1 GETAARKR
9 AVIVG
14 RVGSKDAV
22 YQIITV
28 YMIVMLRNNS
38 IGNAGGVRLP
48 LLTGDADSLSNV
60 IIRSDLSVKAAGG
73 QGLAPEARG
82 RIAAAAFDSRANGL
96 HSLTRPIH
104 KDSTVLIIPDDFI
117 RLTDVLCRLKT
128 GRRKSRA
135 ERGGS
140 IRAALIGALNM

>member
-1 GETAARKR
+1 
-9 AVIVG
+9 
-14 RVGSKDAV
+14 

-28 YMIVMLRNNS
+28 CMVVMLRNDS

-48 LLTGDADSLSNV
+48 LLTGDADSLSNI

-73 QGLAPEARG
+73 QGLTPKAG
-82 RIAAAAFDSRANGL
+82 GSIAAAAFNSSADGL

-104 KDSTVLIIPDDFI
+104 KDSTVRAVPDDFI
-117 RLTDVLCRLKT
+117 RFTDILCGCKAS
-128 GRRKSRA
+128 RRKSRA
-135 ERGGS
+135 QRGGS